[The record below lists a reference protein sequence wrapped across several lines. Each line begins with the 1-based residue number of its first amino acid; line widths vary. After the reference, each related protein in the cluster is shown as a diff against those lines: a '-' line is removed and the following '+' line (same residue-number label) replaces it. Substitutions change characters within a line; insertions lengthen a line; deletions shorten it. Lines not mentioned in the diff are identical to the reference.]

1 METLR
6 RSLKYYNPVM
16 RLVIFTNQ
24 APHHKLLCRELAS
37 RFEVAA
43 IVHPRPSDDGF
54 ARSVRRFVRRVRARG
69 ILHSASTALAKT
81 SFAGWRPGQDRDRIA
96 LGLWPEVSRD
106 YEALSRSIPIYR
118 GIDVNAAEGLRL
130 VEDLRPDVVANLG
143 GDIYREP
150 IIRACRL
157 MLNFHSGVSPL
168 YNGTSTIDYAYSQGH
183 FRMCGGTLMVMS
195 PEIDGGDILAHVFP
209 AIGPRDT
216 PTDIFLRC
224 VGMAPIA
231 YASFLEHLSRVGS
244 YSSIPQGR
252 PMCLARGADW
262 TVDRACAVHRHMGR
276 GISAWDQRGARIVE
290 YWREPD
296 RAAAQAIFEREILRL
311 VLSSPA

>member
-1 METLR
+1 
-6 RSLKYYNPVM
+6 M
-16 RLVIFTNQ
+16 RLVIFTNE
-24 APHHKLLCRELAS
+24 ALHHKLLCRELAS
-37 RFEVAA
+37 RFEVVA
-43 IVHPRPSDDGF
+43 IVHPRPSDVGF
-54 ARSVRRFVRRVRARG
+54 AGSMRRFSRRVRARG
-69 ILHSASTALAKT
+69 VVHSASTALAKT
-81 SFAGWRPGQDRDRIA
+81 ALAGWRPGQDRERVA

-106 YEALSRSIPIYR
+106 YEALRRSIPIHR
-118 GIDVNAAEGLRL
+118 DIDVNAAEGIRL

-157 MLNFHSGVSPL
+157 MLNFHSGISPL
-168 YNGTSTIDYAYSQGH
+168 YNGTGTIDYAYSHGH
-183 FRMCGGTLMVMS
+183 FTMCGGTLMVMS

-224 VGMAPIA
+224 VGMAPSA
-231 YASFLEHLSRVGS
+231 YASFLEHLRQAGS

-252 PMCLARGADW
+252 PMCLSRGADW
-262 TVDRACAVHRHMGR
+262 TVDRAVATRRHIER
-276 GISAWDQRGARIVE
+276 GIPAWAQRGARMME

-296 RAAAQAIFEREILRL
+296 RDAARAIFEREILSL
-311 VLSSPA
+311 VLANPS